1 MRYVSI
7 SPNYVFS
14 VYAVV
19 TPNSINPS
27 HVTEVMQFNSNFW
40 YVDNGYSEAM
50 YELVSGNGWNTRVVG
65 DDNIGEFK
73 FYITINSHPEL
84 FI

>member
-1 MRYVSI
+1 MRYVNI

-19 TPNSINPS
+19 MPNNISPS
-27 HVTEVMQFNSNFW
+27 HVTEVMKFNSNFW

-50 YELVSGNGWNTRVVG
+50 YALVYGNGWYSHVVENE
-65 DDNIGEFK
+65 DIGEFK
-73 FYITINSHPEL
+73 FYITIDSHPEL

>member
-1 MRYVSI
+1 MNI

-19 TPNSINPS
+19 MPNNIEPS
-27 HVTEVMQFNSNFW
+27 HVTEVMKFNANFW

-50 YELVSGNGWNTRVVG
+50 YELVSGNGWSTTIVE
-65 DDNIGEFK
+65 DDDIGEFK
-73 FYITINSHPEL
+73 FYITIDSHPEL